1 MGSVNDIVWIG
12 CFIAAYLVKVSKRAN
27 SYIVFALIV
36 YGLQSFLFSL
46 ANWGIIN
53 YSILDEFYQIL
64 ALLPVFAIFL
74 LVVGIFKLVRVG
86 SPVETGNRVMQDAQG
101 VKLETLFT
109 PRNETNTYSRA
120 EVLRDEACERMVK
133 RAESEGL
140 ELIVQRSQAHSPTV
154 WFRFD
159 YLIPSSSPD
168 LSLTASVVVDIERF
182 DFHQYEHA
190 FNVTVQVGVKTTKI
204 TSVMALDDATI
215 DNIYKHI
222 LTPGRKLRLTNR
234 LRQFPWQLWR
244 PKNKVQRLRRD
255 WFTIGLTVLAIAL
268 LMIPIFGVVLMAGIF
283 VFLFFRARRRR
294 THVLTSGKPLN
305 DPRSLRWMD
314 SWQASIFG
322 LGDSALDVQKGIVKR
337 LKGGGPKGATMKVEK
352 IGYWGTDSWVE
363 RKQIVVNH
371 RRAIGFLHVQ
381 PYGEVLY
388 VAWECH
394 INSAS
399 WVEEKIVE
407 GIDSKSGL
415 DVVANRVVA
424 GWHLLNEYD
433 ISDSNFL
440 AEWMHDAVKRE
451 IKLRMAELKI
461 DQEIDFTVQRES
473 RTDAIS
479 AASEK
484 KKPDKKPKTKKFKR
498 LG

>member
-168 LSLTASVVVDIERF
+168 LSLTASVVVEIERF
-182 DFHQYEHA
+182 
-190 FNVTVQVGVKTTKI
+190 
-204 TSVMALDDATI
+204 
-215 DNIYKHI
+215 
-222 LTPGRKLRLTNR
+222 
-234 LRQFPWQLWR
+234 
-244 PKNKVQRLRRD
+244 
-255 WFTIGLTVLAIAL
+255 
-268 LMIPIFGVVLMAGIF
+268 
-283 VFLFFRARRRR
+283 
-294 THVLTSGKPLN
+294 
-305 DPRSLRWMD
+305 
-314 SWQASIFG
+314 
-322 LGDSALDVQKGIVKR
+322 
-337 LKGGGPKGATMKVEK
+337 
-352 IGYWGTDSWVE
+352 
-363 RKQIVVNH
+363 
-371 RRAIGFLHVQ
+371 
-381 PYGEVLY
+381 
-388 VAWECH
+388 
-394 INSAS
+394 
-399 WVEEKIVE
+399 
-407 GIDSKSGL
+407 
-415 DVVANRVVA
+415 
-424 GWHLLNEYD
+424 
-433 ISDSNFL
+433 
-440 AEWMHDAVKRE
+440 
-451 IKLRMAELKI
+451 
-461 DQEIDFTVQRES
+461 
-473 RTDAIS
+473 
-479 AASEK
+479 
-484 KKPDKKPKTKKFKR
+484 
-498 LG
+498 